1 MKGELKEEPK
11 INYRDAVV
19 SSIGGLIAIIISSAI
34 ALALGYPMAL
44 APIGASCVLVFGA
57 HKGPLSQPRHVI
69 GGHLLATVSALIIWS
84 LFHRSLIT
92 IAIVLAFVLILMIL
106 TKTVHPPAAAS
117 AIVAINTQAGWGYL
131 GIIMICACVVVLIS
145 TVYNNLFQ
153 DRQYP
158 RYCLIHKKT
167 SPHRRRL
174 FYYFSLLPF
183 AVSGSIYH
191 PLLYFR

>member
-1 MKGELKEEPK
+1 MKKFFSKQKPLSVLLKLLYEKMKGELKEEPK

-57 HKGPLSQPRHVI
+57 HKGPLSQPRHVL

-158 RYCLIHKKT
+158 RYW
-167 SPHRRRL
+167 
-174 FYYFSLLPF
+174 
-183 AVSGSIYH
+183 V
-191 PLLYFR
+191 